1 MSDGR
6 KRIAVALDAS
16 ERSRILDLARLVGPE
31 VGVLKVGLEAFCA
44 HGPELVREVAA
55 IAPVFLDLKLHDIP
69 NTVGG
74 AAAAAARTGA
84 SILNVHAGGGLEM
97 MRAAGERAR
106 EAAAV
111 IQGLMERGRVPVVV
125 GGTFFWVKALFEGL
139 SSIPPASDDA
149 RKSVMEDLARLGSR
163 EMHSALAQVDPI
175 TAARLTPGDSQRIS
189 RALEVYRTT
198 GVPLSEYHRNPP
210 VAGVRAPVL
219 RLILSTERDVLYAR
233 INRRLAAMIEAGLV
247 DEVSAVLAKGFPRT
261 CRPLRSS
268 SFVPVIE
275 YLDGLIG
282 VEEMASRIAQGH
294 RNYAKRQLTWLRR
307 ETGTLIQAGDIN
319 AAIASAG
326 QFLGR

>member
-106 EAAAV
+106 EAAAAAGLPVPRV
-111 IQGLMERGRVPVVV
+111 IAVTVLTSLDAAALSAVGLA
-125 GGTFFWVKALFEGL
+125 GTPREAALRL
-139 SSIPPASDDA
+139 AL
-149 RKSVMEDLARLGSR
+149 LARQAGLGGVVCSPEEIAAIR
-163 EMHSALAQVDPI
+163 SACGPEFLLVVPGIRPAGSEAGDQKRIATPGAAARAGADLLVIGRPI
-175 TAARLTPGDSQRIS
+175 TGAPDPAAAAR
-189 RALEVYRTT
+189 
-198 GVPLSEYHRNPP
+198 
-210 VAGVRAPVL
+210 
-219 RLILSTERDVLYAR
+219 
-233 INRRLAAMIEAGLV
+233 
-247 DEVSAVLAKGFPRT
+247 
-261 CRPLRSS
+261 
-268 SFVPVIE
+268 
-275 YLDGLIG
+275 
-282 VEEMASRIAQGH
+282 
-294 RNYAKRQLTWLRR
+294 
-307 ETGTLIQAGDIN
+307 
-319 AAIASAG
+319 AIAAEIDAA
-326 QFLGR
+326 

>member
-1 MSDGR
+1 MENIPGIICVMGPTASGKSDV
-6 KRIAVALDAS
+6 AVHL
-16 ERSRILDLARLVGPE
+16 
-31 VGVLKVGLEAFCA
+31 
-44 HGPELVREVAA
+44 
-55 IAPVFLDLKLHDIP
+55 
-69 NTVGG
+69 
-74 AAAAAARTGA
+74 AARFGGEVVNSDSMQVYRYLPIGTAAPTAAMYEAVPHHLFEYREPDDECDAGA
-84 SILNVHAGGGLEM
+84 W
-97 MRAAGERAR
+97 AR

-163 EMHSALAQVDPI
+163 EMHSALAQVDPV

-210 VAGVRAPVL
+210 VAGLRAPVL
-219 RLILSTERDVLYAR
+219 RLILSTDRDVLYAR

-247 DEVSAVLAKGFPRT
+247 DEVSAVLARGFPRA

-282 VEEMASRIAQGH
+282 VEEMASKIAQSH

-307 ETGTLIQAGDIN
+307 ETGTLIQAGDID